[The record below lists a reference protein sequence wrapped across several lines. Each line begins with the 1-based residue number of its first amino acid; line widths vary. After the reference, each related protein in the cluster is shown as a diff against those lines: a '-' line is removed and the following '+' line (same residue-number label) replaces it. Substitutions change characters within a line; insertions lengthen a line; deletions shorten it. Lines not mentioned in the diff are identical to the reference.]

1 MHLELRNHGGGAAP
15 PAPNGDADSGSTSS
29 AASPGTSSQTTNSA
43 NTDSSRSASTG
54 SKTNDSM
61 SSNGSGSVSTSSS
74 TGNGTTS
81 PAGSVAF
88 AADRVVVTGV
98 RSTATPAAQSVIT
111 LHNAGASAVQVTA
124 LSLGGANAALF
135 EVVTP
140 VPATIVA
147 GANLQVTVQMTTTG
161 AGLPALPPGPAPYD
175 AGSNLLTG
183 TLTATWASGTAQANV
198 YGLLLVQDN
207 YEPTLGQILTT
218 LGYPLDVGQAQND
231 WNPNTSMMAA
241 NLPGIET
248 GTDEVAA
255 PYFVK
260 ASPGNVTMTVAA
272 RFSPVGL
279 LPYGFFPSGSSTA
292 RTTVGS
298 MSMITDAQTSDKA
311 RMVYP
316 PLATGSA
323 TTFDPGSGPFGIWV
337 YSDQKR
343 RKYNE
348 GGNPANG
355 DYDFT
360 VDALNTPANV
370 HRVKTYPLKDKTG
383 AIVPQNYLLAVEEA
397 ANGDYQDYVFVLG
410 NVNVS
415 P

>member
-1 MHLELRNHGGGAAP
+1 MAGADLP
-15 PAPNGDADSGSTSS
+15 
-29 AASPGTSSQTTNSA
+29 
-43 NTDSSRSASTG
+43 
-54 SKTNDSM
+54 
-61 SSNGSGSVSTSSS
+61 
-74 TGNGTTS
+74 
-81 PAGSVAF
+81 
-88 AADRVVVTGV
+88 
-98 RSTATPAAQSVIT
+98 IT
-111 LHNAGASAVQVTA
+111 L
-124 LSLGGANAALF
+124 
-135 EVVTP
+135 E
-140 VPATIVA
+140 
-147 GANLQVTVQMTTTG
+147 MTTTG
-161 AGLPALPPGPAPYD
+161 TGLPALPPGPAPYD
-175 AGSNLLTG
+175 AGSNFLTA
-183 TLTATWASGTAQANV
+183 TLTATWGSGTTQASV

-218 LGYPLDVGQAQND
+218 LGYALDVGQAQNN

-248 GTDEVAA
+248 GTDEIAA

-260 ASPGNVTMTVAA
+260 ASPGSVTMTVVA
-272 RFSPVGL
+272 RFSPVGE
-279 LPYGFFPSGSSTA
+279 LPYGFFPSNSSTT

-316 PLATGSA
+316 PLAAGSA

-337 YSDQKR
+337 YSDQKTE
-343 RKYNE
+343 KYNE

-370 HRVKTYPLKDKTG
+370 HRFKTYPLKDSNG
-383 AIVPQNYLLAVEEA
+383 AVVSESYLLAVEEA